1 MKSFKQYISENW
13 SHATPED
20 MSDENAHKYI
30 FHTTSKRNAEK
41 IVKQGSLEP
50 RPGEDVAGVVNSM
63 SILSSLFKK
72 DFQLD
77 DDDGFDPFAA
87 GMKQFSDKLDHTYVL
102 RSGGNPKAMRS
113 GLREYGA
120 MTGKGRAVVKF
131 PIANL
136 PRSVARKMKID
147 YDGSEVGLPS
157 ENPKAIK
164 TKGSIDNKFIP

>member
-1 MKSFKQYISENW
+1 MKSFKQYITENW

-30 FHTTSKRNAEK
+30 FHTTSKRNAKK

-72 DFQLD
+72 DFQLGD
-77 DDDGFDPFAA
+77 EDFDPFAA
-87 GMKQFSDKLDHTYVL
+87 AKKQYSDKLDHTYTL
-102 RSGGNPKAMRS
+102 RSGGDPEAMRS
-113 GLREYGA
+113 GLRSYGA
-120 MTGKGRAVVKF
+120 MIGKGRAVVKF

-136 PRSVARKMKID
+136 SRNVARRMRVD
-147 YDGSEVGLPS
+147 YEGSEVGFPS

>member
-30 FHTTSKRNAEK
+30 FHTTSKRNAKK
-41 IVKQGSLEP
+41 IVKQGSLQP
-50 RPGEDVAGVVNSM
+50 RPHEDVAGVANVM
-63 SILSSLFKK
+63 SVLSAQFMK
-72 DFQLD
+72 DFDLGD
-77 DDDGFDPFAA
+77 DDFNPFAA
-87 GMKQFSDKLDHTYVL
+87 GAKQFSDKLDHTYTL
-102 RSGGNPKAMRS
+102 RSSGNPEGMRS
-113 GLREYGA
+113 ALRSYGA

-136 PRSVARKMKID
+136 SRSVARKMRVD
-147 YDGSEVGLPS
+147 YEGSEVGLPS